1 MFQSTQ
7 QDRKNRLFIPKWPF
21 YDFLIAWFQLNIHK
35 FKCIARFGLMHIV
48 ATNLCVWIR
57 TVVKECTKEIAQY
70 RVNRGHGVS
79 EDYMILGKCMHFV
92 YYVLDKSSNKLV
104 LYKAKTLT
112 FHNTFFV
119 RNTQRKYS
127 TLQILKKRHIRR
139 KCLTSDYV
147 CFRKLPRCY
156 SRSMYCHIFRYNV
169 TTRNTFCLH
178 FQYTSQKC

>member
-1 MFQSTQ
+1 M
-7 QDRKNRLFIPKWPF
+7 
-21 YDFLIAWFQLNIHK
+21 IASFQLNIHK

-104 LYKAKTLT
+104 HKAKTLFFHIT
-112 FHNTFFV
+112 FV
-119 RNTQRKYS
+119 SIRNTQRKYS
-127 TLQILKKRHIRR
+127 TLQILKKRYIIRR
-139 KCLTSDYV
+139 KCLTPDYV
-147 CFRKLPRCY
+147 YFRKLPGCRSRFTYCY
-156 SRSMYCHIFRYNV
+156 VFIYNV
-169 TTRNTFCLH
+169 ITRNTFCLH
-178 FQYTSQKC
+178 F